1 MENKKARNVRS
12 GSYPLK
18 NLKFL
23 YDFAAE
29 MNLTVGDLAAR
40 MGLSRQSVYY
50 WFKKDDVKIS
60 NIYRLFDVLGYEIRF
75 SLTDM
80 KEEANPNVKV
90 TSKLY
95 SPETPKNLD
104 FLTIAL
110 NQYRIN
116 KTDLCRDLN
125 LGATTIYSWQV
136 HDDCFMSYIFR
147 IAEMRGLR
155 LNIDINP
162 YNDCINKLVY

>member
-50 WFKKDDVKIS
+50 WFKKDDATS
-60 NIYRLFDVLGYEIRF
+60 TGCLMC
-75 SLTDM
+75 S
-80 KEEANPNVKV
+80 V
-90 TSKLY
+90 TRSG
-95 SPETPKNLD
+95 S
-104 FLTIAL
+104 AL
-110 NQYRIN
+110 QI
-116 KTDLCRDLN
+116 
-125 LGATTIYSWQV
+125 
-136 HDDCFMSYIFR
+136 
-147 IAEMRGLR
+147 
-155 LNIDINP
+155 
-162 YNDCINKLVY
+162 

>member
-1 MENKKARNVRS
+1 MTCLNKHRSDGEKKARNVRS

-60 NIYRLFDVLGYEIRF
+60 NIYRLFDLLGYEIRF

-80 KEEANPNVKV
+80 KDEANPNVKV

-95 SPETPKNLD
+95 SPEESG
-104 FLTIAL
+104 F
-110 NQYRIN
+110 
-116 KTDLCRDLN
+116 
-125 LGATTIYSWQV
+125 
-136 HDDCFMSYIFR
+136 
-147 IAEMRGLR
+147 
-155 LNIDINP
+155 P
-162 YNDCINKLVY
+162 YHSSQSVPHQQDRPLP

>member
-23 YDFAAE
+23 YDFAVE

-80 KEEANPNVKV
+80 NEETNPNVK
-90 TSKLY
+90 
-95 SPETPKNLD
+95 
-104 FLTIAL
+104 
-110 NQYRIN
+110 
-116 KTDLCRDLN
+116 
-125 LGATTIYSWQV
+125 
-136 HDDCFMSYIFR
+136 
-147 IAEMRGLR
+147 
-155 LNIDINP
+155 
-162 YNDCINKLVY
+162 